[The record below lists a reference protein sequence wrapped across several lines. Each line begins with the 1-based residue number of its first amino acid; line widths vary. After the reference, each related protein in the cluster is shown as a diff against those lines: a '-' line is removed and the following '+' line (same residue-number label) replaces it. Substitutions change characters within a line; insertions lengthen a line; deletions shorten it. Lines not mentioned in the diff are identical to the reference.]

1 MTNRLIKCALFF
13 SFVTM
18 VSVTAHAQ
26 LLHDDF
32 NGTSIDT
39 SLWQVSTPFANSSMT
54 ESGGSAVFENRGR
67 LLSVASV
74 TTGID
79 VTGRFEFTGNI
90 HDQFQVVLRTNG
102 ATTNPSAE
110 FDNGIHFK
118 FGIESDTGSTA
129 GQIHITDLSY
139 PNSEIDLA
147 TGTFPM
153 TQNKFYNFRI
163 TDNGTQI
170 ALYINNLAK
179 PFLTATDSNFYGSRL
194 GLYNRE
200 GNGSIS
206 AGSITKLDFITAQT
220 TYTWNSTTT
229 GFAWL
234 NAGNWTGNPGHY
246 PGLDTNS
253 SSIADGASNDIA
265 AFSSM
270 AFSATILG
278 INFSPSSNKGVSNNT
293 GANGSL
299 TLGAIDYLSTA
310 NKSISIGD
318 NSGSAGTL
326 TLKGV
331 TLNGVANTILADEGP
346 KSLTLQPQIGGG
358 TQNMTVALGN
368 ATTNVIQ
375 VNGSGGMIISA
386 AIQNGSGVAG
396 LFTKIGTGKLTL
408 SNANTYTGGTILK
421 NGTLLVTNTTG
432 SATGTGS
439 VHVNLGTLGGT
450 GKINGAVTVGNGSN
464 SGAIVL
470 AGNSSTSPGTLT
482 INNPLTFQSHSTY
495 KCVLNRAQSKASSVS
510 AFGITINTNVS
521 FTFLDTGTGTLATGA
536 VFRVID
542 NISGLPISGTFTNLP
557 NGLVFASN
565 GNNFKVNYAGGTGN
579 DLTLEVVP

>member
-1 MTNRLIKCALFF
+1 MTSRPTKCTLLFAV
-13 SFVTM
+13 VTTLCL
-18 VSVTAHAQ
+18 TANAQ

-32 NGTSIDT
+32 SGTSINT
-39 SLWQVSTPFANSSMT
+39 NLWQTSKPFSGSSIT
-54 ESGGSAVFENRGR
+54 ESGGNAIIENRGR
-67 LLSVASV
+67 LITLANYPGPNSISGAFSI
-74 TTGID
+74 TGANSD
-79 VTGRFEFTGNI
+79 EFKVVIRTDGTFVN
-90 HDQFQVVLRTNG
+90 DQFGESANG
-102 ATTNPSAE
+102 FIVRFRSSSFFA
-110 FDNGIHFK
+110 
-118 FGIESDTGSTA
+118 SDEVSIQEIGGTA
-129 GQIHITDLSY
+129 FSGW
-139 PNSEIDLA
+139 
-147 TGTFPM
+147 TGTLNLNTKYQFKILDDGNNISVFLGSM
-153 TQNKFYNFRI
+153 TAPKVALTSSDSFGNKFVF
-163 TDNGTQI
+163 
-170 ALYINNLAK
+170 
-179 PFLTATDSNFYGSRL
+179 
-194 GLYNRE
+194 YNRE
-200 GNGSIS
+200 QIGSIMHE
-206 AGSITKLDFITAQT
+206 TKLDYVQT
-220 TYTWNSTTT
+220 NYTWSTTTT

-246 PGLDTNS
+246 PGVDANS
-253 SSIADGASNDIA
+253 SSIADGASSDIA

-299 TLGAIDYLSTA
+299 TLGAIDYLSTT

-331 TLNGVANTILADEGP
+331 TLNGVANTVLANEGS

-358 TQNMTVALGN
+358 TQDMTVALGN
-368 ATTNVIQ
+368 ASTNVIQ
-375 VNGSGGMIISA
+375 VNGSGGIIISA

-396 LFTKIGTGKLTL
+396 SLTKIGTGKLTL
-408 SNANTYTGGTILK
+408 SNASTYTGGTSLK
-421 NGTLLVTNTTG
+421 KGTLLVNNTTG

-439 VHVNLGTLGGT
+439 VQVNLGTLSGT

-464 SGAIVL
+464 SGAILL
-470 AGNSSTSPGTLT
+470 AGNSSTSPGILT

-495 KCVLNRAQSKASSVS
+495 KCVLNRTQAKASKIS
-510 AFGITINTNVS
+510 AFGVTINSNVS
-521 FTFLDTGTGTLATGA
+521 FTFVDTGTGTLTTGV

-542 NISGLPISGTFTNLP
+542 NISGLPVSGRFNNLP
-557 NGLVFASN
+557 DGLVFASN